1 MKNRLANALKNVKPV
16 SCFCGFDGFVDE
28 VVHTVDRRFDAE
40 TYSRVPT
47 LAEYGKRI
55 AGASGLSINVE
66 IVTVDKKLGGNGPIF
81 ANALKRYGASI
92 VYIGSVGKDAVDPV
106 FADLAAGST
115 VIGIADPGRTD
126 AMEFSDGKII
136 RSKLFALSDV
146 KWESVLARVG
156 LDAFVEY
163 MDGADLI
170 SFNNWTM
177 LPHMTALWNGILEQA
192 VPRMKTA
199 NKREKTLFF
208 DLADP
213 EKRTREDLLEA
224 LEKIGAFHRAGFY
237 TILGLNKKEAC
248 EVAEAFGL
256 AVRGYREHP
265 LEELAMALSARLD
278 TDCLVIHPV
287 DCAAC
292 VVGKTYY
299 AVGGPYCEN
308 PRLTTGAG
316 DNFNAGFIFG
326 MLQKFP
332 PEQCLL
338 LGVATSGF
346 YVRECRSPTIEEARA
361 FLTKWDAG
369 ELDSCE
375 DRESEI

>member
-1 MKNRLANALKNVKPV
+1 MKNRLADALKNARPV

-28 VVHTVDRRFDAE
+28 VVHTVDRRFDAD

-47 LAEYGKRI
+47 LAEYGRRI
-55 AGASGLSINVE
+55 ASASGLSINVE

-92 VYIGSVGKDAVDPV
+92 VYIGSVGKDAIDPV
-106 FADLAAGST
+106 FSDLAAGGT
-115 VIGIADPGRTD
+115 LVGIADPGRTD

-136 RSKLFALSDV
+136 RSKLFALNDV
-146 KWESVLARVG
+146 KWESVLSRVG
-156 LDAFVEY
+156 LDAFTDY

-177 LPHMTALWNGILEQA
+177 LPHMTELWNGILEQA

-199 NKREKTLFF
+199 NKRAKTLFF

-224 LEKIGAFHRAGFY
+224 LGKIGAFHAHGFT

-248 EVAEAFGL
+248 EVAEAFGV
-256 AVRGYREHP
+256 AVGSYRDHP
-265 LEELAMALSARLD
+265 LEELARALYERLEV
-278 TDCLVIHPV
+278 DCLVIHPV

-292 VVGKTYY
+292 VRNGEYFS
-299 AVGGPYCEN
+299 AAGPYCEN

-326 MLQKFP
+326 TLQGFP
-332 PEQCLL
+332 PEECLL
-338 LGVATSGF
+338 LGAATSGY
-346 YVRECRSPTIEEARA
+346 YVRECRSPSIEEVRD
-361 FLTKWDAG
+361 FLAKWDAG
-369 ELDSCE
+369 ALD
-375 DRESEI
+375 